1 MLTTLAA
8 IRPVGVSIQG
18 VVGGCAACCAFSV
31 EVASGVVGCSMT
43 GWYGGLCL
51 LAFREQT

>member
-18 VVGGCAACCAFSV
+18 VVGGCAFSV

-51 LAFREQT
+51 LAFRKQT